1 MTMPDEEL
9 KTLLKTVRLLWKE
22 VQKGGMTMMEFAVD
36 AGISI
41 STMFTIIRYP
51 KYKPG
56 KYVQQQLRVFV
67 KKLRQKYPIEV
78 S

>member
-1 MTMPDEEL
+1 VTMPDEEL
-9 KTLLKTVRLLWKE
+9 KTLLKTVRLLWRE
-22 VQKGGMTMMEFAVD
+22 VKKTGMTMTEFAVD
-36 AGISI
+36 AEISV

-67 KKLRQKYPIEV
+67 KKLRQKYPVEIL
-78 S
+78 